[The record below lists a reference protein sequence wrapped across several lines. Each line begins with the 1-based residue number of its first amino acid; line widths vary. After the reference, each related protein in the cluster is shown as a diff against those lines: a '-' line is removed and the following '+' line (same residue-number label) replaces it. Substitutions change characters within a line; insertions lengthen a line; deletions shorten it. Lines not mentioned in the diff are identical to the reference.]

1 MLVTLGQ
8 TEAKDK
14 LLQIVS
20 SAWVKTQLHETLD
33 ADTASVIHK
42 IVLRNVLCGR
52 VARLF
57 ARRQQEINEDTVAN
71 YVGDVAYFYWVEKA
85 QWRLLRTKEGHELLQ
100 KLLKLY
106 AGGHVKKLRGY
117 GFNIT
122 REEAINES
130 FSHAHQ
136 HLQQYPFDVR
146 LEKWLDYRGFDCA
159 YKLCQENSQLLVQV
173 ALEQIEDLYVNDFEL
188 NYRSEQTTLEY
199 RLIIENHQQHLSGV
213 DQHIWA
219 FWRSGYSIKE
229 TASRLCVPSHTVSN
243 RRHHIRAFFRR
254 QAAM

>member
-1 MLVTLGQ
+1 MLTTLGQ
-8 TEAKDK
+8 IEAKD
-14 LLQIVS
+14 LFHIISVD
-20 SAWVKTQLHETLD
+20 WIKTQFQTTLD
-33 ADTASVIHK
+33 PDTASVIHK

-57 ARRQQEINEDTVAN
+57 AHRQQPLTEDTIAN
-71 YVGDVAYFYWVEKA
+71 YVGDVIYFYKVEKA

-130 FSHAHQ
+130 FVHANQ
-136 HLQQYPFDVR
+136 YLQQYPFDVR

-159 YKLCQENSQLLVQV
+159 YKLCQENNQLLVQV

-188 NYRSEQTTLEY
+188 NYRSEQITLEN
-199 RLIIENHQQHLSGV
+199 RLIVENHQQHLSRF

>member
-1 MLVTLGQ
+1 MLTTLGQ

-20 SAWVKTQLHETLD
+20 STWVKTQLHKTLD
-33 ADTASVIHK
+33 ADVASVVHK

-57 ARRQQEINEDTVAN
+57 AHRQQEINEDNVVN
-71 YVGDVAYFYWVEKA
+71 YVRDVTYYYWVEKT

-122 REEAINES
+122 PEEVINES
-130 FSHAHQ
+130 FANAHQ

-146 LEKWLDYRGFDCA
+146 LEKWLDSRGFDCA
-159 YKLCQENSQLLVQV
+159 YKLCRGNNHLLIQIE
-173 ALEQIEDLYVNDFEL
+173 LDQIEDLYVNDFEL
-188 NYRSEQTTLEY
+188 KYRSEQITLER
-199 RLIIENHQQHLSGV
+199 RLIIENHQQHLSRL
-213 DQHIWA
+213 DQHIWS

-229 TASRLCVPSHTVSN
+229 TALSLSVPPHTVSN
-243 RRHHIRAFFRR
+243 RRHNIRAFFRR
-254 QAAM
+254 QAAI